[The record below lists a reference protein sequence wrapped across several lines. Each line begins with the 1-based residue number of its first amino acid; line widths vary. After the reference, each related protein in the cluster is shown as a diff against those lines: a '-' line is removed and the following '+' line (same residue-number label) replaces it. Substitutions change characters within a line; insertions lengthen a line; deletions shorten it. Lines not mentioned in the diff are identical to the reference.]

1 MKVLVTGATGFIGSS
16 IVDELSRRGHQIV
29 ALARSEESASK
40 LRGRGIEVHRG
51 TIEHVPGVLSA
62 IDHVD
67 GIIHAAFNHNFAHYA
82 KNCADDGALL
92 DAIARTLIGSGKPL
106 IATSGTTVVTPGVL
120 ATEDQEGS
128 LQIARSA
135 SENFHRFK
143 DQGVRT
149 GTVRL
154 PPSVHGEG
162 DTAFIPAAIAI
173 ARRTGVSAYIEDG
186 ANRWPAVHRHDA
198 ARLFCDALERGESG
212 HRFNAVQDEGIP
224 FRDIAAA
231 IGKGLGVPVRSISK
245 EEAAA
250 QFGWLAMFAGAD
262 VPASSK
268 LTRERLNWFPCEND
282 LLTDLMRPS
291 YFDPS
296 VKALGT

>member
-16 IVDELSRRGHQIV
+16 IADELELRGHQIV

-40 LRGRGIEVHRG
+40 LKVRGVEVHRG
-51 TIEHVPGVLSA
+51 TIDDIQSVISVL
-62 IDHVD
+62 DRVD
-67 GIIHAAFNHNFAHYA
+67 GVIHSAFNHNFAQYA

-92 DAIARTLIGSGKPL
+92 EAMAQALIGSGKPL
-106 IATSGTTVVTPGVL
+106 IATSGTTVVPPGGVS
-120 ATEDQEGS
+120 TEDQEGS
-128 LQIARSA
+128 MNISRSA
-135 SENFHRFK
+135 SEDFLRFK

-173 ARRTGVSAYIEDG
+173 ARRTGVSAYVEDG
-186 ANRWPAVHRHDA
+186 ANRWPAVHRLDA
-198 ARLFCDALERGESG
+198 ARLFCDALERGQSG
-212 HRFNAVQDEGIP
+212 QRFNAVQDEGIP
-224 FRDIAAA
+224 FRDIATA
-231 IGKGLGVPVRSISK
+231 IGKGLDVPVHSISK
-245 EEAAA
+245 EEATA
-250 QFGWLAMFAGAD
+250 QFGWLAMFAVAD

-268 LTRERLNWFPCEND
+268 LTRERLGWVPREDN
-282 LLTDLMRPS
+282 LLTDLMLPS

-296 VKALGT
+296 VRALGA